1 MRTSRPITRVM
12 IATLIAF
19 GGYFYFGA
27 VLPANGAIIVAVAL
41 AILELAAPLFSGNAG
56 IGGSLRVLVRVAG
69 ALLVWPAIAIA
80 LEHWGHIERGAAIAF
95 ASMVACVFGIGA
107 SGLGS
112 GRDRTRIATII
123 VSICL
128 PFYALVAAAFDPSPV
143 TWAVAALGVALAA
156 LVAEASGVWPSKVEN
171 TLLTAA
177 SLAGVAGAVSL
188 LRWLI

>member
-1 MRTSRPITRVM
+1 MRTSHPVARAF
-12 IATLIAF
+12 IAALIAF
-19 GGYFYFGA
+19 GGYYYFAA

-41 AILELAAPLFSGNAG
+41 AILELAAPLFSGNTG
-56 IGGSLRVLVRVAG
+56 VGGSLRLVIRIAG
-69 ALLVWPAIAIA
+69 ALLLWPAIAIA
-80 LEHWGHIERGAAIAF
+80 LEHWGGIERGAAIAF
-95 ASMVACVFGIGA
+95 ASMIACVFGIGA

-143 TWAVAALGVALAA
+143 AWTVAAIGVAIAA
-156 LVAEASGVWPSKVEN
+156 LIAEVSGVWPSKVES

-177 SLAGVAGAVSL
+177 GLAGVAGAASL
-188 LRWLI
+188 LRWLV

>member
-1 MRTSRPITRVM
+1 MRTSHPIARIV
-12 IATLIAF
+12 IAMLIAF
-19 GGYFYFGA
+19 GGYHYFAA
-27 VLPANGAIIVAVAL
+27 VLPANGAIVVAVAL
-41 AILELAAPLFSGNAG
+41 AVLELVTPLFSGNAG

-80 LEHWGHIERGAAIAF
+80 LEHWGGIERGAAIAV
-95 ASMVACVFGIGA
+95 ASMIACVFGIGA

-128 PFYALVAAAFDPSPV
+128 PFYALVAVTFDPSPLA
-143 TWAVAALGVALAA
+143 WAVAALGVAIAA

-188 LRWLI
+188 LRWFI

>member
-19 GGYFYFGA
+19 GGYYYFSA

-41 AILELAAPLFSGNAG
+41 AVLELATPLFSGNAG
-56 IGGSLRVLVRVAG
+56 IGGSLRVLMRVAG
-69 ALLVWPAIAIA
+69 TLLLWPAIAIA

-128 PFYALVAAAFDPSPV
+128 PFYALVTAAFDPSPMAW
-143 TWAVAALGVALAA
+143 TVAALGVAIAA

-177 SLAGVAGAVSL
+177 SLAGLAGAASL

>member
-1 MRTSRPITRVM
+1 MRTSRPIARVV
-12 IATLIAF
+12 IATLIAV
-19 GGYFYFGA
+19 GGYYYFGA
-27 VLPANGAIIVAVAL
+27 VLPANGATIVAVAL
-41 AILELAAPLFSGNAG
+41 AVLELIAPLFSGNTG
-56 IGGSLRVLVRVAG
+56 VGGSLRVLVRVAG

-80 LEHWGHIERGAAIAF
+80 LERWGGIERDASIAV
-95 ASMVACVFGIGA
+95 ASMIACVFGIGA

-128 PFYALVAAAFDPSPV
+128 PFYALAAAAFDPSPV
-143 TWAVAALGVALAA
+143 AWAVAALGVAIAA

-188 LRWLI
+188 LRWFI